1 MSDNIDEML
10 ETAIK
15 RITDTK
21 LSALE
26 VSADYARVSLLL
38 LVSMTVRAELEDHT
52 FDILG
57 TARRVSDAFRT
68 SIIDEHIKYLKAIQ
82 RMETTT

>member
-1 MSDNIDEML
+1 MSDNLDEML

-15 RITDTK
+15 RITDTEV
-21 LSALE
+21 SALE

-52 FDILG
+52 FDILD

-68 SIIDEHIKYLKAIQ
+68 NIIDEHIKYLKAVQ
-82 RMETTT
+82 RMEITT